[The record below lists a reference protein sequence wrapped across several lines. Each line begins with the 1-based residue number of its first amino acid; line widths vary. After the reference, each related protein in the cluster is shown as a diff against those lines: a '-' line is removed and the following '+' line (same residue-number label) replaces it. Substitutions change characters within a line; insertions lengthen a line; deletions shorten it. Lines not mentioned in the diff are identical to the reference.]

1 MEGMIE
7 KHMYITLQS
16 FNSEYL
22 LFYTFFTFLLM
33 FKFSSQPQD
42 FLVQVVNTHFI
53 HALPQKII
61 FLINLS
67 LSKLG
72 QSFM

>member
-22 LFYTFFTFLLM
+22 LFYTFF
-33 FKFSSQPQD
+33 
-42 FLVQVVNTHFI
+42 H
-53 HALPQKII
+53 I
-61 FLINLS
+61 FVDV
-67 LSKLG
+67 
-72 QSFM
+72 